1 MSEPTTQVEGF
12 AGVPGLV
19 RPPPGPPRGHLQVFA
34 DALVALVIR
43 EVRNR
48 YGTFRGGYVWAVVQ
62 PLALV
67 MIMNESRALLGSGG
81 KEIYG
86 VSGQY
91 FFLIGILPY
100 FMYQQSFHQAMGA
113 MRSFR
118 GVFNYREVRPI
129 DIILVRS
136 AIEFVLLVFVLMLT
150 TLGLHLFDLK
160 IDFEDP
166 LAFIGVIGLLF
177 VFTQGMGLIA
187 DVYSTRSDNLRRV
200 FTLLDRPLFFLSGVF
215 YTVDVVPDRLRPYIL
230 WNPLAHALDLG
241 RDAMLSEYTSP
252 CSWLYLS
259 MWSFGLLLFG
269 LGAYRSN
276 LHRLSS

>member
-1 MSEPTTQVEGF
+1 MSEPAQIEGF

-19 RPPPGPPRGHLQVFA
+19 RPPAGPPRSHLRIFF
-34 DALVALVIR
+34 DALTALLIR

-62 PLALV
+62 PLAFVVVL
-67 MIMNESRALLGSGG
+67 NESRALLGAGDR
-81 KEIYG
+81 EIYG

-91 FFLIGILPY
+91 FLLIGILPY
-100 FMYQQSFHQAMGA
+100 FMFQQSFHQAMGA

-136 AIEFVLLVFVLMLT
+136 TIEFVLLGLVLMLT
-150 TLGLHLFDLK
+150 MLGLHFFHK
-160 IDFEDP
+160 PVEFEDP
-166 LAFIGVIGLLF
+166 LRFLAAIGLLF
-177 VFTQGMGLIA
+177 VFTQGLGLIA
-187 DVYSTRSDNLRRV
+187 DVYSTRSDNMRRV
-200 FTLLDRPLFFLSGVF
+200 FMLLDRPLFFLSGVF
-215 YTVDVVPDRLRPYIL
+215 FTLEVVPEGLREYL
-230 WNPLAHALDLG
+230 MWNPLAHAIDLG
-241 RDAMLSEYTSP
+241 RGAMLSEYTSP

-259 MWSFGLLLFG
+259 MWSFSLLLFG

-276 LHRLSS
+276 LHRLSA